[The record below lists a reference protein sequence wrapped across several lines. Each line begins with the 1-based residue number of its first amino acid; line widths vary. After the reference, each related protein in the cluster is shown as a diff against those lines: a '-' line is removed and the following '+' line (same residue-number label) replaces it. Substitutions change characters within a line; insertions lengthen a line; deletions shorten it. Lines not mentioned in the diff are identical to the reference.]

1 MGNFI
6 KVNLSR
12 LGETSTNGE
21 GVWAEFASKSD
32 EAIYEDEKLKGE
44 KFSVILRNHPVTTDK
59 LQWGDT
65 VSVFNNGSQRPSLVE
80 RV

>member
-1 MGNFI
+1 MSNLI

-12 LGETSTNGE
+12 LGETGNNGE
-21 GVWAEFASKSD
+21 GVWAELASKFDKS
-32 EAIYEDEKLKGE
+32 IYEDEKLIGE

-65 VSVFNNGSQRPSLVE
+65 VLVFNNGVNRPSLVE
-80 RV
+80 RI